1 MRTGGD
7 IGRGASFG
15 DTDAK
20 KEVRESDHRNGR
32 GRLAVVGI
40 GPGDREQMSL
50 RAYNVIKQAEVII
63 GYKTYIDLIGD
74 LTEGKE
80 VISSGMTREVERCQL
95 AIEMA
100 AAGRYVVMISSGD
113 PGIYG
118 MAGITLELV
127 EKQEMADRFD
137 VEIVPGITSA
147 NAAAASLGAAL
158 MHDFTVIS
166 LSDLLTPWE
175 LIEKRLEAAAAGDFV
190 TILYNPMSKKRTEQ
204 IKQAREIFL
213 KFRSPATP
221 VGIVR
226 NAKRSGEDVTRT
238 DLEHFLENPIDMFT
252 VVLIGN
258 SQTYHTDNFMITP
271 RGYEV

>member
-1 MRTGGD
+1 M
-7 IGRGASFG
+7 
-15 DTDAK
+15 
-20 KEVRESDHRNGR
+20 
-32 GRLAVVGI
+32 AVVGI

-50 RAYNVIKQAEVII
+50 RAYNVIKEAEVII
-63 GYKTYIDLIGD
+63 GYQTYIDLIGD

-80 VISSGMTREVERCQL
+80 VISSGMTREVERCL
-95 AIEMA
+95 RAIEMA
-100 AAGRYVVMISSGD
+100 AAGRYVVMVSSGD

-127 EKQEMADRFD
+127 EKQEMADRID

-175 LIEKRLEAAAAGDFV
+175 LIEKRLEAAAVGDFV

-204 IKQAREIFL
+204 IRRAREIFL
-213 KFRSPATP
+213 RFRSPDTP

-226 NAKRSGEDVTRT
+226 NAKRSGEVVTRT
-238 DLEHFLENPIDMFT
+238 DLEHFLEYPIDMFT

>member
-1 MRTGGD
+1 
-7 IGRGASFG
+7 
-15 DTDAK
+15 
-20 KEVRESDHRNGR
+20 
-32 GRLAVVGI
+32 
-40 GPGDREQMSL
+40 MSL

>member
-1 MRTGGD
+1 
-7 IGRGASFG
+7 
-15 DTDAK
+15 
-20 KEVRESDHRNGR
+20 
-32 GRLAVVGI
+32 
-40 GPGDREQMSL
+40 
-50 RAYNVIKQAEVII
+50 
-63 GYKTYIDLIGD
+63 
-74 LTEGKE
+74 
-80 VISSGMTREVERCQL
+80 
-95 AIEMA
+95 
-100 AAGRYVVMISSGD
+100 
-113 PGIYG
+113 
-118 MAGITLELV
+118 
-127 EKQEMADRFD
+127 MADRID

-175 LIEKRLEAAAAGDFV
+175 LIEKRLEAAAVGDFV

-204 IKQAREIFL
+204 IKRAREIFL
-213 KFRSPATP
+213 RFRSPDTP

-226 NAKRSGEDVTRT
+226 NAKRSGEVVTRT
-238 DLEHFLENPIDMFT
+238 DLEHFLEYPIDMFT